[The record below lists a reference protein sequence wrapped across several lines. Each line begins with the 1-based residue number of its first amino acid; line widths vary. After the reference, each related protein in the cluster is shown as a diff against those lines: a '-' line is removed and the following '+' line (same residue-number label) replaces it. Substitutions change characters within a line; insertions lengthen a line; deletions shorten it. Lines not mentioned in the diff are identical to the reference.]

1 MPCDT
6 KLKAGQTIKQRANEV
21 RTMVER
27 LVRSLA
33 MGKVTAKI
41 GPTGGIAF
49 IGMTEQERDGVTD
62 ACAYRRVMATGSVL
76 AKQAIARA
84 EMLAGKA
91 VDRQAVAHGH
101 HSHDNG
107 VTWHSHKG

>member
-6 KLKAGQTIKQRANEV
+6 KLKAGQTIKQRADEV

-27 LVRSLA
+27 LARNLA
-33 MGKVTAKI
+33 MGRVTAKV
-41 GPTGGIAF
+41 GPTGGVAF
-49 IGMTEQERDGVTD
+49 LGLTNEERNGVTD
-62 ACAYRRVMATGSVL
+62 ACAYRRIMATGSVL

-101 HSHDNG
+101 HSHDGG
-107 VTWHSHKG
+107 VTWHHHKG